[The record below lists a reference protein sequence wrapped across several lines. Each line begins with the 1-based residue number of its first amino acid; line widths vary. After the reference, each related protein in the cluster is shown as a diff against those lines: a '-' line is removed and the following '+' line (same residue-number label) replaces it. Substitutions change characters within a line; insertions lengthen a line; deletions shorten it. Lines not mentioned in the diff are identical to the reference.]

1 MADDALEE
9 EGKAKLPILKI
20 ILVVVGV
27 LIVVALTIGATLY
40 ASGFFDAE
48 KEEDAEAAL
57 AALEAEAAAAK
68 AGPDKVQLDS
78 PELSK
83 FQQSYYELEK
93 ELTSN
98 VSNSRRVMQAN
109 VAIMTHYDDRVVAN
123 VEKHVFAL
131 RNEMLIVMSAQTEA
145 DLQNKNFREELAE
158 ELKIVMNAKL
168 EQLEDF
174 GGIEAV
180 YFTNFIIQ

>member
-68 AGPDKVQLDS
+68 A
-78 PELSK
+78 
-83 FQQSYYELEK
+83 YYELEK